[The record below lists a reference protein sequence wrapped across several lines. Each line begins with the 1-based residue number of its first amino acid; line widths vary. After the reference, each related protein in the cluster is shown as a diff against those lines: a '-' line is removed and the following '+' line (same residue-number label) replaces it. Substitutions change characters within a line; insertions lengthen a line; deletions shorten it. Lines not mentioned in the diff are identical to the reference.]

1 MTPLRPLLQ
10 ARGGEDI
17 ACSSMFLAYRAMTL
31 KNIHFFLENKELF
44 ENHDEMN
51 NVDDKRESVTEY
63 LDHEKR
69 KYRNLFNL
77 VTHDEEGDDEFH
89 LKNAVLTIYFLSLLE
104 QNFWFEEF
112 SSEAQYTEE
121 KSFIGKLGSWTTSLV
136 SPY

>member
-1 MTPLRPLLQ
+1 
-10 ARGGEDI
+10 
-17 ACSSMFLAYRAMTL
+17 MFLAYRAMTL

-112 SSEAQYTEE
+112 SSEGQYTEE
-121 KSFIGKLGSWTTSLV
+121 KSFIGKLGSWSTSLV

>member
-1 MTPLRPLLQ
+1 MRPLLQ

-77 VTHDEEGDDEFH
+77 VTHYEEGDDEFH

-112 SSEAQYTEE
+112 SSEGQYTEE

>member
-1 MTPLRPLLQ
+1 MQ

-112 SSEAQYTEE
+112 SSEGQYTEE
-121 KSFIGKLGSWTTSLV
+121 KSFIGKLGSWTTSFSVTILT
-136 SPY
+136 SI

>member
-1 MTPLRPLLQ
+1 MTSLRPLLQ

-112 SSEAQYTEE
+112 SSEGQYTEE
-121 KSFIGKLGSWTTSLV
+121 KSFIGKLGSWTIV

>member
-1 MTPLRPLLQ
+1 MTSLRPLLQ

-51 NVDDKRESVTEY
+51 NVDDKKESVTEY

-112 SSEAQYTEE
+112 SSEGQYTEE

>member
-1 MTPLRPLLQ
+1 MLQ

-112 SSEAQYTEE
+112 SSEGQYTEE

>member
-1 MTPLRPLLQ
+1 MTSLRPLLQ

-77 VTHDEEGDDEFH
+77 VTHYEEGDDEFH

-121 KSFIGKLGSWTTSLV
+121 KSFIGKLGSWSTSLV

>member
-1 MTPLRPLLQ
+1 MTSLRPLLQ

-112 SSEAQYTEE
+112 SSEGQYTEE

>member
-1 MTPLRPLLQ
+1 MLQ

-112 SSEAQYTEE
+112 SSEGQYTEE
-121 KSFIGKLGSWTTSLV
+121 KSFIGKLGSWTTS
-136 SPY
+136 